1 MLVPAAAGARLTSI
15 PRSVDV
21 LGELKLAEGCV
32 HAVVNWTDSRAQA
45 WGPYHDYAG
54 SNSQTSWYQDMMASH
69 NMMEYGRV
77 QAGFRLLNISL
88 RRFSADLLNERPLTL
103 TGAYMC
109 VLNFATVGSDLALSV
124 LRHMVELSQ
133 VRLGPAHPYTQL
145 WRGLVGLGIPEA
157 RRLARVVN
165 ETVFGFLLS
174 HFGAH
179 QTRFMYPHVSTIQ
192 ELHAMGVIS
201 AAAAESAIRAV
212 INTMKQNHPW
222 KALDFA
228 CYART
233 MTAKIY
239 TQDGQYDKASTILSE
254 FEPHIHAH
262 THADSSSSAIDAWS
276 VLSWYR
282 AKSYVNQKLT
292 ATCSYE
298 KTTEFFRARLDMCIR
313 LTSPI
318 DTWTTQAFSDLEE
331 HYVAAGDRVGLAR
344 LREEYDL
351 EARWDELCKRADKLA
366 V

>member
-1 MLVPAAAGARLTSI
+1 M
-15 PRSVDV
+15 
-21 LGELKLAEGCV
+21 
-32 HAVVNWTDSRAQA
+32 
-45 WGPYHDYAG
+45 
-54 SNSQTSWYQDMMASH
+54 
-69 NMMEYGRV
+69 
-77 QAGFRLLNISL
+77 SL
-88 RRFSADLLNERPLTL
+88 RE
-103 TGAYMC
+103 
-109 VLNFATVGSDLALSV
+109 
-124 LRHMVELSQ
+124 
-133 VRLGPAHPYTQL
+133 
-145 WRGLVGLGIPEA
+145 
-157 RRLARVVN
+157 
-165 ETVFGFLLS
+165 
-174 HFGAH
+174 
-179 QTRFMYPHVSTIQ
+179 
-192 ELHAMGVIS
+192 
-201 AAAAESAIRAV
+201 
-212 INTMKQNHPW
+212 KQ
-222 KALDFA
+222 DFA

-313 LTSPI
+313 LTSPV